1 MTKLLLL
8 WNVHFKA
15 MFGVTVLTSK
25 CFRLMHCYRY
35 GKRSAHLSF
44 PSLKAGFAR
53 QAQSA
58 GSVPVLT
65 NSITVFTLMLPL
77 AAVNLIGVRR
87 DFAVL

>member
-1 MTKLLLL
+1 MPLEMTKLLLL

-44 PSLKAGFAR
+44 SSLKAGFVKTGA
-53 QAQSA
+53 
-58 GSVPVLT
+58 
-65 NSITVFTLMLPL
+65 
-77 AAVNLIGVRR
+77 VRR
-87 DFAVL
+87 LCACLDEEHNSVQAHAAPGCC